1 MARLERP
8 TDLAGWRDYARR
20 LEARASRKITQI
32 ERGVYAPAALKPI
45 HAHINP
51 ETAPRIARTGLDPRK
66 GTPAL
71 GRMTKAQV
79 EAHAHRLEEFMAPNV
94 SYFASAN
101 PRATPISAKAM
112 LKYQY
117 SINRSNEKVQGYIDS
132 VQGTIIP
139 WRGDAQF
146 GKIFDA
152 SRPYEKYGPTSYDM
166 KKHKP
171 LSPKAFQS
179 EESVKRATAKNME
192 KLTSRH
198 DERTMKG
205 IRDNIRKLIDGSGDP
220 DMYVVLDL
228 PDEILKLMWTVDSTF
243 ANALRFRY
251 KSNQDFEEEGDNKH
265 EFDIQ
270 SADHED
276 KLSGKDLYNY
286 GTQIEIS
293 SDEPSE
299 ANRSSRLRDRAKRA
313 FRRKS
318 SR

>member
-1 MARLERP
+1 MAKLEKP
-8 TDLAGWRDYARR
+8 SDLAGWRDYARR

-45 HAHINP
+45 HEHINP
-51 ETAPRIARTGLDPRK
+51 RTATRIAHTALDPRK
-66 GTPAL
+66 GTSAV

-94 SYFASAN
+94 SYFASGSGK
-101 PRATPISAKAM
+101 PISAKAM

-117 SINRSNEKVQGYIDS
+117 SINRSNAKVRDYVSS
-132 VQGTIIP
+132 VQGTVIP
-139 WRGDAQF
+139 WRGDEQF
-146 GKIFDA
+146 GRIFDPK
-152 SRPYEKYGPTSYDM
+152 RPHERYGPTSYEM
-166 KKHKP
+166 KEHNP
-171 LSPKAFQS
+171 LSPKAFKT
-179 EESVKRATAKNME
+179 EESVMRATAKNLE
-192 KLTSRH
+192 KLTTRY
-198 DERTMKG
+198 DERNMKG

-220 DMYVVLDL
+220 DMYAVLDL
-228 PDEILKLMWTVDSTF
+228 PDDVLKVMWTVDSSF

-251 KSNQDFEEEGDNKH
+251 ESNQDFEEEGNSKQ

-270 SADHED
+270 SADHSD

-299 ANRSSRLRDRAKRA
+299 ASRSRRLRDRARRA

>member
-1 MARLERP
+1 MAELEKP

-20 LEARASRKITQI
+20 LEARASRKISKI

-51 ETAPRIARTGLDPRK
+51 ETAPSIARTGLDPRK
-66 GTPAL
+66 GTRAL
-71 GRMTKAQV
+71 ARMTKAQV

-94 SYFASAN
+94 SYFSSASGK
-101 PRATPISAKAM
+101 PISAKAM

-117 SINRSNEKVQGYIDS
+117 SINRSNEKVQRYVDS

-146 GKIFDA
+146 GNVFNVE
-152 SRPYEKYGPTSYDM
+152 RPYERYGPTSYDM
-166 KKHKP
+166 KMHNP
-171 LSPKAFQS
+171 LSPKAFMG
-179 EESVKRATAKNME
+179 EESVKRATAKNLE
-192 KLTSRH
+192 KLTTRH
-198 DERTMKG
+198 DERNMKG

-220 DMYVVLDL
+220 DMYAVLDL
-228 PDEILKLMWTVDSTF
+228 PDDVLKLMWTVDSTF
-243 ANALRFRY
+243 AEALRFRY
-251 KSNQDFEEEGDNKH
+251 KANQDYEEVGDIKR

-270 SADHED
+270 SAIPDD

-286 GTQIEIS
+286 GTQIEIN
-293 SDEPSE
+293 SDEPTE
-299 ANRSSRLRDRAKRA
+299 ANRSSRLRDRARRA
-313 FRRKS
+313 GRRKS

>member
-1 MARLERP
+1 MAKLEKP

-45 HAHINP
+45 HEHINP
-51 ETAPRIARTGLDPRK
+51 ETATRIAHTALDPRK
-66 GTPAL
+66 GTSAVA
-71 GRMTKAQV
+71 RMTKAQV

-94 SYFASAN
+94 SFFKSGSGK
-101 PRATPISAKAM
+101 PISAKAM

-117 SINRSNEKVQGYIDS
+117 SVNRSNEKVRDYVSS
-132 VQGTIIP
+132 VQGTVIP
-139 WRGDAQF
+139 WRGDQQF
-146 GKIFDA
+146 GKVFDPN
-152 SRPYEKYGPTSYDM
+152 RPHEKYGPTSYDM
-166 KKHKP
+166 KVHKH
-171 LSPKAFQS
+171 LSPKSFQS
-179 EESVKRATAKNME
+179 EESVMRATAKNME
-192 KLTSRH
+192 KLTTRY
-198 DERTMKG
+198 DERSMKG
-205 IRDNIRKLIDGSGDP
+205 IRDNIRKLIDGSGDS
-220 DMYVVLDL
+220 DMYAVLDL
-228 PDEILKLMWTVDSTF
+228 PDDVLKLMWTVDSTF

-251 KSNQDFEEEGDNKH
+251 EANQDFEEEGDNKH

-286 GTQIEIS
+286 GAQIEIS
-293 SDEPSE
+293 SEEPSE
-299 ANRSSRLRDRAKRA
+299 ANRSSRLRDRARRA

>member
-1 MARLERP
+1 MAKLEKP

-45 HAHINP
+45 HEHINP
-51 ETAPRIARTGLDPRK
+51 ETATRIAHTALDPRK
-66 GTPAL
+66 GTPAVA
-71 GRMTKAQV
+71 RMTKAQV

-94 SYFASAN
+94 SYFRSASGK
-101 PRATPISAKAM
+101 PISAKAM

-117 SINRSNEKVQGYIDS
+117 SVNRANEKVRNYVTS
-132 VQGTIIP
+132 VQGTVIP
-139 WRGDAQF
+139 WRGDQQF
-146 GKIFDA
+146 GKIFDPK
-152 SRPYEKYGPTSYDM
+152 RPHEKYGPTSYDM
-166 KKHKP
+166 KEHKR

-179 EESVKRATAKNME
+179 EESVMRATAKNME
-192 KLTSRH
+192 KLTTRY
-198 DERTMKG
+198 DERSMKG
-205 IRDNIRKLIDGSGDP
+205 IRDNIRKLIDGSGDS
-220 DMYVVLDL
+220 DMYAVLDL
-228 PDEILKLMWTVDSTF
+228 PDDVLKVMWTVDSTF

-251 KSNQDFEEEGDNKH
+251 EANQDFEEEGDNKH

-270 SADHED
+270 SSVHAD

-286 GTQIEIS
+286 GTQIEIR

-299 ANRSSRLRDRAKRA
+299 ADRSRRLRDRARRA

>member
-1 MARLERP
+1 MAKLEKP
-8 TDLAGWRDYARR
+8 VDLAGWRDYARR

-45 HAHINP
+45 HEHINP
-51 ETAPRIARTGLDPRK
+51 ETATRIAHTALDPRK

-94 SYFASAN
+94 SYFKSASGK
-101 PRATPISAKAM
+101 PISAKAM

-117 SINRSNEKVQGYIDS
+117 SINRANEKVRSYVSS
-132 VQGTIIP
+132 VQGTVIP
-139 WRGDAQF
+139 WRGDQQF
-146 GKIFDA
+146 GKVFDPK
-152 SRPYEKYGPTSYDM
+152 RPHEKYGPTSYDM
-166 KKHKP
+166 KEHKR
-171 LSPKAFQS
+171 LSPRSFQS
-179 EESVKRATAKNME
+179 EVSVMRATAKNME
-192 KLTSRH
+192 KLTTRY
-198 DERTMKG
+198 DERSMKG
-205 IRDNIRKLIDGSGDP
+205 IRDNIRKLIDGSGDS
-220 DMYVVLDL
+220 DMYAVLDL
-228 PDEILKLMWTVDSTF
+228 PDDVLKVMWTVDSTF
-243 ANALRFRY
+243 ADALRFRY
-251 KSNQDFEEEGDNKH
+251 EANQDFEEEGDNKH

-270 SADHED
+270 STDHED

-293 SDEPSE
+293 SEEPSE
-299 ANRSSRLRDRAKRA
+299 ANRSSRLRDRARRA

>member
-1 MARLERP
+1 MAKLEKP
-8 TDLAGWRDYARR
+8 TDLTGWRDYARR

-45 HAHINP
+45 HEHINP
-51 ETAPRIARTGLDPRK
+51 ETATRIAHTALDPRK
-66 GTPAL
+66 GTPAVA
-71 GRMTKAQV
+71 RMTKAQV

-94 SYFASAN
+94 SYFKSASGK
-101 PRATPISAKAM
+101 PISAKAM

-117 SINRSNEKVQGYIDS
+117 SVNRANEKVRDYVSS
-132 VQGTIIP
+132 VQGTVIP
-139 WRGDAQF
+139 WRGDQQF
-146 GKIFDA
+146 GMVFDPK
-152 SRPYEKYGPTSYDM
+152 RPHEKYGPTSYDM
-166 KKHKP
+166 KEHKR
-171 LSPKAFQS
+171 LSPKAFKT
-179 EESVKRATAKNME
+179 EESVMRATAKNME
-192 KLTSRH
+192 KLTTRY
-198 DERTMKG
+198 DERSMKG
-205 IRDNIRKLIDGSGDP
+205 IRDNIRKLIDGSGDH
-220 DMYVVLDL
+220 DMYAVLDL
-228 PDEILKLMWTVDSTF
+228 PDDVLKVMWTVDSTF

-251 KSNQDFEEEGDNKH
+251 EANQDFEEEGDNKH

-286 GTQIEIS
+286 GSQIEIR

-299 ANRSSRLRDRAKRA
+299 ADRSRRLRDRARRA

>member
-1 MARLERP
+1 MAKLEKP
-8 TDLAGWRDYARR
+8 SDLAGWRDYARR

-45 HAHINP
+45 HEHINP
-51 ETAPRIARTGLDPRK
+51 ETATRIAHTALDPRK
-66 GTPAL
+66 GTPVVA
-71 GRMTKAQV
+71 RMTKAQV

-94 SYFASAN
+94 SYFRSASGE
-101 PRATPISAKAM
+101 PISAKAM

-117 SINRSNEKVQGYIDS
+117 SVNRANEKVRAYVSS
-132 VQGTIIP
+132 VQGTVIP
-139 WRGDAQF
+139 WRGEQQF
-146 GKIFDA
+146 GKVFDPK
-152 SRPYEKYGPTSYDM
+152 RPHEKYGPTSYDM
-166 KKHKP
+166 KEHKR
-171 LSPKAFQS
+171 LSPKAFKT
-179 EESVKRATAKNME
+179 EESVMRATAKNME
-192 KLTSRH
+192 KLTTRY
-198 DERTMKG
+198 DERSMKG
-205 IRDNIRKLIDGSGDP
+205 IRDNIRKLIDGSGDS
-220 DMYVVLDL
+220 DMYAVLDL
-228 PDEILKLMWTVDSTF
+228 PDDVLKLMWTVDSTF

-251 KSNQDFEEEGDNKH
+251 EANQDFEEEGDNKH

-286 GTQIEIS
+286 GRQIKIR

-299 ANRSSRLRDRAKRA
+299 ADRSRRLRDRARRA

>member
-1 MARLERP
+1 MAKLEKP
-8 TDLAGWRDYARR
+8 MDLAGWRDYARR

-32 ERGVYAPAALKPI
+32 ERGVYTPSALKPI

-51 ETAPRIARTGLDPRK
+51 ETAPSIARTDLDPRK
-66 GTPAL
+66 GATAL

-94 SYFASAN
+94 TYFKSASGK
-101 PRATPISAKAM
+101 PISGKAM

-117 SINRSNEKVQGYIDS
+117 SINRANEKVQSYVSS

-139 WRGDAQF
+139 WRGDQQF
-146 GKIFDA
+146 GKVFDPNKPHE
-152 SRPYEKYGPTSYDM
+152 RYGPTSYDM

-171 LSPKAFQS
+171 LSPRSFQS
-179 EESVKRATAKNME
+179 EESVMRATAKNME
-192 KLTSRH
+192 KLTSRY
-198 DERTMKG
+198 DERNMKG
-205 IRDNIRKLIDGSGDP
+205 IRDNIRKLIEGSGDP
-220 DMYVVLDL
+220 DMEVVLDL
-228 PDEILKLMWTVDSTF
+228 PDDVLRLMWTVDSTF

-251 KSNQDFEEEGDNKH
+251 ESNQDFEEEGDNKH

-270 SADHED
+270 SADHEN

-293 SDEPSE
+293 PEEPSE
-299 ANRSSRLRDRAKRA
+299 ASRSSRLRDRARRA

>member
-1 MARLERP
+1 MAELEKP

-45 HAHINP
+45 HEHINP
-51 ETAPRIARTGLDPRK
+51 ETATRIAHTALDPRK
-66 GTPAL
+66 GTTAV

-94 SYFASAN
+94 SYFASASGK
-101 PRATPISAKAM
+101 PISAKAM

-117 SINRSNEKVQGYIDS
+117 SINRSNAKVRDYVTS
-132 VQGTIIP
+132 VQGTVIP
-139 WRGDAQF
+139 WRDGDQF
-146 GKIFDA
+146 GKVFDPK
-152 SRPYEKYGPTSYDM
+152 RPYEKYGPTSYDM
-166 KKHKP
+166 KEHKR
-171 LSPKAFQS
+171 LSPTAFQS
-179 EESVKRATAKNME
+179 EESVMRATAKNME
-192 KLTSRH
+192 KLTTRY
-198 DERTMKG
+198 DERSMKG

-220 DMYVVLDL
+220 DMYAVLDL
-228 PDEILKLMWTVDSTF
+228 PDDVLKLMWTVDSTF

-251 KSNQDFEEEGDNKH
+251 ESNQDFEEVGDSKH

-276 KLSGKDLYNY
+276 KLSGKDFYKY

-293 SDEPSE
+293 SDEPTE
-299 ANRSSRLRDRAKRA
+299 ANRSSRLRDRARRA

>member
-1 MARLERP
+1 MAKLEKP

-45 HAHINP
+45 HEHINP
-51 ETAPRIARTGLDPRK
+51 RTAIRIAHTDLDPRK
-66 GTPAL
+66 GTSAV

-94 SYFASAN
+94 SYFTSASG
-101 PRATPISAKAM
+101 RPISAKAM

-117 SINRSNEKVQGYIDS
+117 SINRSNAKVRDYVSS

-139 WRGDAQF
+139 WRGDEQF
-146 GKIFDA
+146 GRVFDPK
-152 SRPYEKYGPTSYDM
+152 RPHEKYGPTSYDM
-166 KKHKP
+166 KEHKR

-179 EESVKRATAKNME
+179 EESVMRATAKNME
-192 KLTSRH
+192 KLTTRY
-198 DERTMKG
+198 DERSMKG

-228 PDEILKLMWTVDSTF
+228 PDDVLKLMWTVDSTF

-251 KSNQDFEEEGDNKH
+251 ESNQDFEGEGGPKH

-293 SDEPSE
+293 SEEPSE
-299 ANRSSRLRDRAKRA
+299 ASRSSRLRDRARRA

>member
-1 MARLERP
+1 MAKLEKP
-8 TDLAGWRDYARR
+8 ADLAGWRDYARR

-32 ERGVYAPAALKPI
+32 ERGVYAPQALKPI

-51 ETAPRIARTGLDPRK
+51 ETATRIAHTDLDPRK

-71 GRMTKAQV
+71 ARMTKAQV

-94 SYFASAN
+94 SYFTSASGK
-101 PRATPISAKAM
+101 PISAKAM

-117 SINRSNEKVQGYIDS
+117 SINRSNAKVQNYVSS
-132 VQGTIIP
+132 VKGTVIP
-139 WRGDAQF
+139 WRGDEQF
-146 GKIFDA
+146 GSIFDPK
-152 SRPYEKYGPTSYDM
+152 RPHEKYGPTSYDM
-166 KKHKP
+166 KEHKP

-179 EESVKRATAKNME
+179 EESVMRATAKNME
-192 KLTSRH
+192 KLTTRY
-198 DERTMKG
+198 DERSMKG

-220 DMYVVLDL
+220 DMYAVLDL
-228 PDEILKLMWTVDSTF
+228 PDDVLKLMWTVDSTF

-251 KSNQDFEEEGDNKH
+251 ESNQDFEEGDSKH
-265 EFDIQ
+265 QFDIQ

-276 KLSGKDLYNY
+276 KLSGKDFYNY

-293 SDEPSE
+293 SEEPSE
-299 ANRSSRLRDRAKRA
+299 ASRSSRLRDRARRA

>member
-1 MARLERP
+1 MAKLEKP
-8 TDLAGWRDYARR
+8 ADLAGWRDYARR

-32 ERGVYAPAALKPI
+32 ERGVYAPSALKPI
-45 HAHINP
+45 HEHINP
-51 ETAPRIARTGLDPRK
+51 QTATRIAHTDLDPRK
-66 GTPAL
+66 GTPAVA
-71 GRMTKAQV
+71 RMTRAQV

-94 SYFASAN
+94 SYFKSGSGK
-101 PRATPISAKAM
+101 PISAKAM

-117 SINRSNEKVQGYIDS
+117 SVNRANEKVRSYVSS

-139 WRGDAQF
+139 WRGDEQF
-146 GKIFDA
+146 GRVFDPD
-152 SRPYEKYGPTSYDM
+152 RPHERYGPTSYDM
-166 KKHKP
+166 KVHKI
-171 LSPKAFQS
+171 LSPKAFKS
-179 EESVKRATAKNME
+179 EESVMRATAKNME
-192 KLTSRH
+192 KLTTRY

-205 IRDNIRKLIDGSGDP
+205 IRDNIRKLIEGSGDS
-220 DMYVVLDL
+220 DMFAVLDL
-228 PDEILKLMWTVDSTF
+228 PDDVLKLMWTVDSTF

-251 KSNQDFEEEGDNKH
+251 EANQDFEEEGDNKH

-270 SADHED
+270 SADHGD

-286 GTQIEIS
+286 GSQIEIN

-299 ANRSSRLRDRAKRA
+299 ANRSSRLRDRARRA

>member
-1 MARLERP
+1 MAKLEKP

-51 ETAPRIARTGLDPRK
+51 ETATRIAHTDLDPRK
-66 GTPAL
+66 GTSL
-71 GRMTKAQV
+71 VGRMTKAQV

-94 SYFASAN
+94 SYFTSASGK
-101 PRATPISAKAM
+101 PISAKAM

-117 SINRSNEKVQGYIDS
+117 SINRSNAKVQDYVSS
-132 VQGTIIP
+132 VQGTVIP
-139 WRGDAQF
+139 WRGDEQF
-146 GKIFDA
+146 GRVFD
-152 SRPYEKYGPTSYDM
+152 PKKPHEKYGPTSYDM
-166 KKHKP
+166 KEHKA

-179 EESVKRATAKNME
+179 EESVMKATAKNME
-192 KLTSRH
+192 KLTTRY
-198 DERTMKG
+198 DERNMKG
-205 IRDNIRKLIDGSGDP
+205 IRDNIRKLIDGAGDP

-228 PDEILKLMWTVDSTF
+228 PDDVLKLMWTVDSTF

-251 KSNQDFEEEGDNKH
+251 KSNQDFEDEGDSKH

-293 SDEPSE
+293 SEEPSE
-299 ANRSSRLRDRAKRA
+299 ANRSSRLRDRARRA

>member
-1 MARLERP
+1 MAKLEKP

-20 LEARASRKITQI
+20 LEARASRKISQI

-51 ETAPRIARTGLDPRK
+51 GTATTIAHTDLDPRK
-66 GTPAL
+66 GASVL

-94 SYFASAN
+94 SYFASASGK
-101 PRATPISAKAM
+101 PISAKAM

-117 SINRSNEKVQGYIDS
+117 SINRSNEKVQSYVSS

-146 GKIFDA
+146 GKVFDPE
-152 SRPYEKYGPTSYDM
+152 RPHERYGPTSYDM
-166 KKHKP
+166 KKHNP
-171 LSPKAFQS
+171 LSPGAFQS
-179 EESVKRATAKNME
+179 EESVKRATLKNME
-192 KLTSRH
+192 KLTTRH
-198 DERTMKG
+198 DERNMKG

-228 PDEILKLMWTVDSTF
+228 PDDVLKLMWTVDSTF

-251 KSNQDFEEEGDNKH
+251 KANQDFEDEGDIKH

-286 GTQIEIS
+286 GTQIEIN
-293 SDEPSE
+293 SDEPTE
-299 ANRSSRLRDRAKRA
+299 ANRSSRLRDRARRA

>member
-1 MARLERP
+1 MAKLEKP

-32 ERGVYAPAALKPI
+32 ERGVYAPSALKPI
-45 HAHINP
+45 HEHINP
-51 ETAPRIARTGLDPRK
+51 ETAPTIARTGLDPRK

-71 GRMTKAQV
+71 RRMTKAQV

-94 SYFASAN
+94 SYFSSASGK
-101 PRATPISAKAM
+101 PISAKAM

-117 SINRSNEKVQGYIDS
+117 SVNRSNDKVRNYVSS
-132 VQGTIIP
+132 VQGTVIP
-139 WRGDAQF
+139 WRGDQQF
-146 GKIFDA
+146 GAVFDPK
-152 SRPYEKYGPTSYDM
+152 RPHEKYGPTSYDM
-166 KKHKP
+166 KEHKR
-171 LSPKAFQS
+171 LSPKSFQS
-179 EESVKRATAKNME
+179 EESVMRATAKNME
-192 KLTSRH
+192 KLTTRY
-198 DERTMKG
+198 DERSMKG
-205 IRDNIRKLIDGSGDP
+205 IRDNIRKLIDGSGDS
-220 DMYVVLDL
+220 DMYAVLDL
-228 PDEILKLMWTVDSTF
+228 PDDVLKVMWTVDSTF

-251 KSNQDFEEEGDNKH
+251 EANQDFEEEGDNKH

-276 KLSGKDLYNY
+276 KLSGKDFYKY

-293 SDEPSE
+293 SEEPSE
-299 ANRSSRLRDRAKRA
+299 ANRSSRLRDRARRA

>member
-1 MARLERP
+1 MAKLEKP

-45 HAHINP
+45 HEHISP
-51 ETAPRIARTGLDPRK
+51 ETATRIAHTALDPRK
-66 GTPAL
+66 GTPAVA
-71 GRMTKAQV
+71 RMTKAQV

-94 SYFASAN
+94 SYFKSGSGK
-101 PRATPISAKAM
+101 PISAKAM

-117 SINRSNEKVQGYIDS
+117 SVNRSNEKVRDYVSS

-139 WRGDAQF
+139 WRGDQQF
-146 GKIFDA
+146 GKIFDPK
-152 SRPYEKYGPTSYDM
+152 RPHEKYGPTSYDM
-166 KKHKP
+166 KEHKR
-171 LSPKAFQS
+171 LSPRSFQS
-179 EESVKRATAKNME
+179 EESVMRATAKNME
-192 KLTSRH
+192 KLTTRY
-198 DERTMKG
+198 DERSMKG
-205 IRDNIRKLIDGSGDP
+205 IRDNIRKLIDGSGDS
-220 DMYVVLDL
+220 DMYAVLDL
-228 PDEILKLMWTVDSTF
+228 PDDVLKLMWTVDSTF

-251 KSNQDFEEEGDNKH
+251 EANQDFEEEGDNKH
-265 EFDIQ
+265 EFVIH

-286 GTQIEIS
+286 GTSIEIS
-293 SDEPSE
+293 SEEPSE
-299 ANRSSRLRDRAKRA
+299 ASRSSRLRDRARRA

>member
-1 MARLERP
+1 MARLEKP
-8 TDLAGWRDYARR
+8 SDLAGWRDYARR

-45 HAHINP
+45 HEHINP
-51 ETAPRIARTGLDPRK
+51 ETATRIAHTALDPRK

-94 SYFASAN
+94 SYFTSASGK
-101 PRATPISAKAM
+101 PISAKAM

-117 SINRSNEKVQGYIDS
+117 SVNRSNAKVRDYVSS
-132 VQGTIIP
+132 VQGTVIP
-139 WRGDAQF
+139 WRGDEQF
-146 GKIFDA
+146 GRIFDPK
-152 SRPYEKYGPTSYDM
+152 RPHEKYGPTSYDM
-166 KKHKP
+166 KEHKR

-179 EESVKRATAKNME
+179 EESVMRATAKNLE
-192 KLTSRH
+192 KLTSRY
-198 DERTMKG
+198 DERSMKG

-220 DMYVVLDL
+220 DMYAVLDL
-228 PDEILKLMWTVDSTF
+228 PDDVLKVMWTVDSTF

-251 KSNQDFEEEGDNKH
+251 ESNQDFEEEGDSKH

-270 SADHED
+270 SAVHED
-276 KLSGKDLYNY
+276 KLSGKDFYNY
-286 GTQIEIS
+286 GRQIEIS

-299 ANRSSRLRDRAKRA
+299 ADRSSRLRDRARRA
-313 FRRKS
+313 FRRRS

>member
-1 MARLERP
+1 MAKLEKP

-32 ERGVYAPAALKPI
+32 ERGVYAPPALKPI
-45 HAHINP
+45 HEHINP
-51 ETAPRIARTGLDPRK
+51 ETATRIAHTALDPRK
-66 GTPAL
+66 GTSAV

-94 SYFASAN
+94 LYFTSASGK
-101 PRATPISAKAM
+101 PISAKAM

-117 SINRSNEKVQGYIDS
+117 SVSRSNAKVQDYVSS
-132 VQGTIIP
+132 VQGTVIP
-139 WRGDAQF
+139 WRGDEQF
-146 GKIFDA
+146 GRIFDPK
-152 SRPYEKYGPTSYDM
+152 RPHERYGPTSYDM
-166 KKHKP
+166 KVHKP

-179 EESVKRATAKNME
+179 EESVMRATAKNME
-192 KLTSRH
+192 KLTTRY
-198 DERTMKG
+198 DERNMKG
-205 IRDNIRKLIDGSGDP
+205 IRDNIRKLIEGSGDP
-220 DMYVVLDL
+220 DMYAVLDL
-228 PDEILKLMWTVDSTF
+228 PDDVLKVMWTVDSTF

-251 KSNQDFEEEGDNKH
+251 ESNQDFEEEGDNKH

-270 SADHED
+270 SAYHED

-293 SDEPSE
+293 SEEPSE
-299 ANRSSRLRDRAKRA
+299 ANRSSRLRDRARRA

>member
-1 MARLERP
+1 
-8 TDLAGWRDYARR
+8 
-20 LEARASRKITQI
+20 
-32 ERGVYAPAALKPI
+32 
-45 HAHINP
+45 
-51 ETAPRIARTGLDPRK
+51 
-66 GTPAL
+66 
-71 GRMTKAQV
+71 
-79 EAHAHRLEEFMAPNV
+79 MAPNV
-94 SYFASAN
+94 SYFKSASGK
-101 PRATPISAKAM
+101 PISAKAM

-117 SINRSNEKVQGYIDS
+117 SINRSNEKVQSYVSS
-132 VQGTIIP
+132 VQGTVIP
-139 WRGDAQF
+139 WRGDQQF
-146 GKIFDA
+146 GKVFD
-152 SRPYEKYGPTSYDM
+152 PNKPHEKYGPTSYDM

-179 EESVKRATAKNME
+179 EESVMRATAKNME
-192 KLTSRH
+192 KLTTRY
-198 DERTMKG
+198 DERNMKG
-205 IRDNIRKLIDGSGDP
+205 IRDNIRKLIEGSGDS
-220 DMYVVLDL
+220 DMYAVLDL
-228 PDEILKLMWTVDSTF
+228 PDDVLKLMWTVDSTF

-251 KSNQDFEEEGDNKH
+251 ESNQDFEEEGDNKH

-299 ANRSSRLRDRAKRA
+299 ANRSRRLRDRARRA

>member
-1 MARLERP
+1 MAKLEKP

-32 ERGVYAPAALKPI
+32 ERGVYAPSALKPI

-51 ETAPRIARTGLDPRK
+51 ETAPSIAHTGLDPRK

-71 GRMTKAQV
+71 ARMTKSQV

-94 SYFASAN
+94 SYFSSASGK
-101 PRATPISAKAM
+101 PISAKAM

-117 SINRSNEKVQGYIDS
+117 SINRSNEKVQRYVDS

-139 WRGDAQF
+139 WRGNAQF
-146 GKIFDA
+146 GNVFNVE
-152 SRPYEKYGPTSYDM
+152 RPYERYGPTSYDM

-171 LSPKAFQS
+171 LSPKAFMG

-192 KLTSRH
+192 KLTTRH
-198 DERTMKG
+198 DERNMKG

-220 DMYVVLDL
+220 DMYAVLDL
-228 PDEILKLMWTVDSTF
+228 PDDVLKLMWTVDSTF
-243 ANALRFRY
+243 AEALRFRY
-251 KSNQDFEEEGDNKH
+251 KANQDYEEEGDIKH
-265 EFDIQ
+265 EFDVQ
-270 SADHED
+270 SATPDD
-276 KLSGKDLYNY
+276 KLSGRDLYNY
-286 GTQIEIS
+286 GTQIEIN
-293 SDEPSE
+293 SDEPTE
-299 ANRSSRLRDRAKRA
+299 ANRSSRLRDRARRA
-313 FRRKS
+313 RRRKS

>member
-1 MARLERP
+1 MAKLEKP

-32 ERGVYAPAALKPI
+32 ERGVYAPSALKPI

-51 ETAPRIARTGLDPRK
+51 GTAPRIARTGLDPRK

-94 SYFASAN
+94 SYFASAGGK
-101 PRATPISAKAM
+101 PISAKAM

-117 SINRSNEKVQGYIDS
+117 SINRSNAKVQSYVSS

-139 WRGDAQF
+139 WRGDEQF
-146 GKIFDA
+146 GSVFDPHR
-152 SRPYEKYGPTSYDM
+152 SHEKYGPTSYDM
-166 KKHKP
+166 KMHKP

-179 EESVKRATAKNME
+179 EESVMRATAKNME
-192 KLTSRH
+192 KLTTRY
-198 DERTMKG
+198 DERNMKG

-228 PDEILKLMWTVDSTF
+228 PDDVLKLMWTVDSTF

-251 KSNQDFEEEGDNKH
+251 KSNQDFEEEGDIKH

-286 GTQIEIS
+286 GTQIEINS
-293 SDEPSE
+293 EEPSE
-299 ANRSSRLRDRAKRA
+299 ANRSSRLRDRARRA

>member
-1 MARLERP
+1 MAKLERP

-51 ETAPRIARTGLDPRK
+51 ETAPSIAHTGLDPRK

-71 GRMTKAQV
+71 ARMTKRQV

-94 SYFASAN
+94 SYFSSASGK
-101 PRATPISAKAM
+101 PISAKAM

-117 SINRSNEKVQGYIDS
+117 SINRSNEKVQRYVDS

-146 GKIFDA
+146 GNVFNVE
-152 SRPYEKYGPTSYDM
+152 RPYERYGPTSYDM
-166 KKHKP
+166 KKHNP
-171 LSPKAFQS
+171 LSPKAFMG

-192 KLTSRH
+192 KLTTRH
-198 DERTMKG
+198 DERNMKG

-220 DMYVVLDL
+220 DMYAVLDL
-228 PDEILKLMWTVDSTF
+228 PDDVLKLMWTVDSTF
-243 ANALRFRY
+243 AEALRFRY
-251 KSNQDFEEEGDNKH
+251 KANQDHEEEGNIKH
-265 EFDIQ
+265 EFDVQ
-270 SADHED
+270 SAAPDD
-276 KLSGKDLYNY
+276 KLSGRDLYNY
-286 GTQIEIS
+286 GTQIEIN
-293 SDEPSE
+293 SDEPTQ
-299 ANRSSRLRDRAKRA
+299 ANRSSRLRDRARRA
-313 FRRKS
+313 GRRKS

>member
-1 MARLERP
+1 MAKLEKP

-32 ERGVYAPAALKPI
+32 ERGVYAPSALKPI
-45 HAHINP
+45 RAHINP
-51 ETAPRIARTGLDPRK
+51 GTAPRIARTGLDPRK
-66 GTPAL
+66 GTSAV

-94 SYFASAN
+94 SYFSSASGK
-101 PRATPISAKAM
+101 PISAKAM
-112 LKYQY
+112 LRYQY
-117 SINRSNEKVQGYIDS
+117 SINRSNEKVQSYVSS

-139 WRGDAQF
+139 WRGDEQF
-146 GKIFDA
+146 GKVFNPN
-152 SRPYEKYGPTSYDM
+152 RPHEKYGPTSYDM

-171 LSPKAFQS
+171 LSPNSFQS
-179 EESVKRATAKNME
+179 EESVMRATAKNME
-192 KLTSRH
+192 KLTSRY
-198 DERTMKG
+198 DERNMRG
-205 IRDNIRKLIDGSGDP
+205 IRDNIRKLIDGCGDP

-228 PDEILKLMWTVDSTF
+228 PDDVLKLMWTVDSTF

-251 KSNQDFEEEGDNKH
+251 RANQDFEDEGDIKH

-270 SADHED
+270 SAYHED

-293 SDEPSE
+293 SEEPTE
-299 ANRSSRLRDRAKRA
+299 ANRSRRLRDRARRA
-313 FRRKS
+313 FRRGS

>member
-1 MARLERP
+1 MAKLEKP

-45 HAHINP
+45 HEHINP
-51 ETAPRIARTGLDPRK
+51 ETATRIAHTGLDPRK
-66 GTPAL
+66 GTPAVA
-71 GRMTKAQV
+71 RMTKAQV

-94 SYFASAN
+94 SYFASASGK
-101 PRATPISAKAM
+101 PISAKAM

-117 SINRSNEKVQGYIDS
+117 SVNRSNEKVRDYVSS
-132 VQGTIIP
+132 VQGTVIP
-139 WRGDAQF
+139 WRGDQQF
-146 GKIFDA
+146 GRVFDPK
-152 SRPYEKYGPTSYDM
+152 RPYEKYGPTSYDM
-166 KKHKP
+166 KEHKR
-171 LSPKAFQS
+171 LSPKSFQS
-179 EESVKRATAKNME
+179 EESVMRATAKNME
-192 KLTSRH
+192 KLTTRY

-205 IRDNIRKLIDGSGDP
+205 IRDNIRKLIDGSGDS
-220 DMYVVLDL
+220 DMYAVLDL
-228 PDEILKLMWTVDSTF
+228 PDDVLKLMWTVDSTF

-251 KSNQDFEEEGDNKH
+251 EANQDFEEEGDNRH
-265 EFDIQ
+265 EFVIQ

-286 GTQIEIS
+286 GAQIEIS
-293 SDEPSE
+293 SEEPSE
-299 ANRSSRLRDRAKRA
+299 ANRSSRLRDRARRA